1 MFQLILTELL
11 YINNV
16 SVDGIRVYKLSDAVD
31 TWNL

>member
-11 YINNV
+11 YINIV
-16 SVDGIRVYKLSDAVD
+16 SVDGIQVYKLSDAVD